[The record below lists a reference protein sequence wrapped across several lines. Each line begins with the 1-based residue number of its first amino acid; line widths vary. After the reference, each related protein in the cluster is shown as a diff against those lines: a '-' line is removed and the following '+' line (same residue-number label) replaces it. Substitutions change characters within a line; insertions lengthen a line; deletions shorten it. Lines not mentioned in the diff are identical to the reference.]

1 MKTKILGTRV
11 NEELHDLVL
20 DYAKKHS
27 WTKSFA
33 LAKILE
39 QFFSKEN
46 RVS

>member
-1 MKTKILGTRV
+1 MKTKMIGTRV
-11 NEELHDLVL
+11 NEEL
-20 DYAKKHS
+20 YAMLMAYANKHE

-39 QFFSKEN
+39 HFFSKEN

>member
-1 MKTKILGTRV
+1 MKTKLIGTRV
-11 NEELHDLVL
+11 NEELYAEFIAYVNKHD
-20 DYAKKHS
+20 

-39 QFFSKEN
+39 HFFSKEN

>member
-1 MKTKILGTRV
+1 MKTEIIGTRI
-11 NEELHDLVL
+11 NEELHALVVA
-20 DYAKKHS
+20 YADKHS
-27 WTKSFA
+27 CTKSFA